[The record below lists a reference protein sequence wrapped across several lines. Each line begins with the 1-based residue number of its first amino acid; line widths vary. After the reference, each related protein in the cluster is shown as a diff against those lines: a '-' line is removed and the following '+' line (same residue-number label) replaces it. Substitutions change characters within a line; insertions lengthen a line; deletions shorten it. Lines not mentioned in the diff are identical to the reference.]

1 MANAVFTI
9 TPSGCQKG
17 SDTLMTSREET
28 RKNSITVPMPA
39 ELKAEIVKAAKAD
52 GMTMATWVRYKLVN
66 ILKEEK

>member
-1 MANAVFTI
+1 MANAVFTT

-17 SDTLMTSREET
+17 SDTVTNRENE